1 VDVDRTDEIRDML
14 AAMKYVV
21 TTMDCIPES
30 PRNGIILLLQAVID
44 KLPTV

>member
-1 VDVDRTDEIRDML
+1 MRVDTIEEIRDML

-21 TTMDCIPES
+21 TTMDSIPES

-44 KLPTV
+44 KLPN

>member
-1 VDVDRTDEIRDML
+1 MRVDTIEEIRDML

-21 TTMDCIPES
+21 TTMDSIPES

-44 KLPTV
+44 KLPKV